1 MKSRWILSVAL
12 VCAVSLM
19 MPGCKKWWGKKTG
32 SGVGN
37 GSDTLFN
44 GGGGIGSDSSKQTGE
59 RFGEGGGQGI
69 IASQFDTVLFAFD
82 SAQVEDAERGKVEKV
97 AEFLKTTPSAI
108 LMLEGHCDERGS
120 AEYNIALGDR
130 RALAVREYL
139 MNLGIDGAR
148 IQTKSFGKEKPKDMG
163 NDENAWAVNRRVEF
177 VLMK

>member
-1 MKSRWILSVAL
+1 MLICS
-12 VCAVSLM
+12 VSLV
-19 MPGCKKWWGKKTG
+19 MPGCKKWWGKKSG
-32 SGVGN
+32 SGVG
-37 GSDTLFN
+37 GS
-44 GGGGIGSDSSKQTGE
+44 GSDSILTGAGGPGADSNLLGP
-59 RFGEGGGQGI
+59 RLGEGDGKSI
-69 IASQFDTVLFAFD
+69 VASQFDTVLFAFD

-97 AEFLKTTPSAI
+97 AEFLKSTPSAVVT
-108 LMLEGHCDERGS
+108 LEGHCDERGS
-120 AEYNIALGDR
+120 AEYNMALGDR